1 MLYRQTKTRPRRRPK
16 HTGTSRPKGGAP
28 MTTTTTIPVAGDPF
42 TAAPAHPSTAQVE
55 SSSRPGLFHN
65 VTLEP
70 EESCSCEATI
80 PLCRHIRIA
89 RIRAAR
95 VRPSVSEALCACN
108 DGWVTIG
115 QMATDPETGEET
127 EEFALYLCE

>member
-1 MLYRQTKTRPRRRPK
+1 
-16 HTGTSRPKGGAP
+16 

-55 SSSRPGLFHN
+55 SSSRPGLFHD

-95 VRPSVSEALCACN
+95 ARAKARPCACN
-108 DGWVTIG
+108 GGWITLG
-115 QMATDPETGEET
+115 QLVVDPETGEERGVR
-127 EEFALYLCE
+127 ALPLPQVRGAKLGRREYSLSRGILRGSRPST